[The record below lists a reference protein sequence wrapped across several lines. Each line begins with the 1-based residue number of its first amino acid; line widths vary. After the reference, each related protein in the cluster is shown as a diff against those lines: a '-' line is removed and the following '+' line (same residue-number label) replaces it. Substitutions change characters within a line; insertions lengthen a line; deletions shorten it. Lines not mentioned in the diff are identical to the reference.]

1 MIVGT
6 MVMMASLIG
15 SEAVYAQPVSIHV
28 PVHAIFAKTKMV
40 SFTVRNE
47 TKELVQVTVSGS
59 TVDIAPGKSTNVKAA
74 DGEKILAANST
85 AHYAV
90 GTVIVVASSAISDA
104 SIVLR

>member
-1 MIVGT
+1 
-6 MVMMASLIG
+6 MMASLIG
-15 SEAVYAQPVSIHV
+15 SEAVYAQPAAIHV

-40 SFTVRNE
+40 RFTLRNE
-47 TKELVQVTVSGS
+47 TKEMVQVSVNGG
-59 TVDIAPGKSTNVKAA
+59 TVDIAPGASSNVKAA

-90 GTVIVVASSAISDA
+90 GTVIVVATSAISDA